1 MVVIK
6 YQGDRFLEFFDVVAK
21 NTCQL
26 IGPWQGSRLQI
37 LGGLGTATRVG
48 ATQRCDNVRQEL
60 NEVAVRCV
68 QRQPG

>member
-1 MVVIK
+1 MIVIE

-26 IGPWQGSRLQI
+26 IGPWQGRGLQI
-37 LGGLGTATRVG
+37 LGGLGTATWVR
-48 ATQRCDNVRQEL
+48 ASQCCDNVRQEL
-60 NEVAVRCV
+60 NEVAVCRV